1 MAPVLMS
8 LETCRVYMGAD
19 WIVIRAYPIC
29 INVAGLDLLT
39 ISTPTSMSM
48 SDSSSFSEPSSS
60 DEAFTVLSEGYP
72 PSSSPREAPARTS
85 PPLQLRFPTLP
96 TDFSD
101 DESPP
106 PSSSSSSSSSS
117 PSPSPSPS
125 HSLTHK
131 RSPRPKTPVW
141 TLISSLIL
149 MLAVTAIQIW
159 RLQATCEACKILRHT
174 SNCSG
179 YAVKVSIYRP
189 ESIHDEEAA
198 VIVITPPECRHCP
211 SQLMHSVRLV
221 MA

>member
-1 MAPVLMS
+1 M
-8 LETCRVYMGAD
+8 
-19 WIVIRAYPIC
+19 
-29 INVAGLDLLT
+29 
-39 ISTPTSMSM
+39 STPTSTPM

-72 PSSSPREAPARTS
+72 SSSSPREVPARTS

-101 DESPP
+101 DDSPP
-106 PSSSSSSSSSS
+106 PSSFSSPLSSSSS
-117 PSPSPSPS
+117 PSPPPSPSPS
-125 HSLTHK
+125 HK
-131 RSPRPKTPVW
+131 RSPRPTTPVW
-141 TLISSLIL
+141 ILISSLIL

-159 RLQATCEACKILRHT
+159 RLQATCEACKILRHA

-211 SQLMHSVRLV
+211 PQLMQSVRLV
-221 MA
+221 MVRWCVYCPGAPPRPC